1 MLTSDAV
8 HLWVAFCDEIADE
21 DLLADYRR
29 LLTEAERQKE
39 TRFHFARD
47 RHLYL
52 ITRVLVRTV
61 LSRYAAV
68 SPQDWRFT
76 SDPHGRPQIVNED
89 CTVRRISFNL
99 SHTHGLVV
107 LGVTCERALGV
118 DVEHVRERR
127 ADLQIAEHYFSADEV
142 AQLRA
147 TPAQLRQ
154 ARFFEY
160 WTLKESYIK
169 ARGLGLSLPLEQF
182 GFDLSQ
188 PHGVQVRFHLPL
200 LDEPSRWIF
209 WQLRAGV
216 DHCVAVCAERAATQ
230 APQLSCTRIVP
241 LRSDAPL
248 AYDELRR
255 SE

>member
-127 ADLQIAEHYFSADEV
+127 ADLQSAEH
-142 AQLRA
+142 
-147 TPAQLRQ
+147 
-154 ARFFEY
+154 
-160 WTLKESYIK
+160 
-169 ARGLGLSLPLEQF
+169 
-182 GFDLSQ
+182 
-188 PHGVQVRFHLPL
+188 
-200 LDEPSRWIF
+200 
-209 WQLRAGV
+209 
-216 DHCVAVCAERAATQ
+216 
-230 APQLSCTRIVP
+230 
-241 LRSDAPL
+241 
-248 AYDELRR
+248 
-255 SE
+255 